1 MIDDLIKQIC
11 VAKHKLTAT
20 TITNNNNNLV
30 GISSP
35 VTQTGRHITWSRST
49 VQSLVMSNSLP
60 VVRRRTV
67 KKKKTGS
74 PPYYNSS
81 CSELPEQRVTAT
93 APLVLSQF
101 KQHIITHVDVS

>member
-30 GISSP
+30 GFSSP

-49 VQSLVMSNSLP
+49 VQSLC
-60 VVRRRTV
+60 
-67 KKKKTGS
+67 G
-74 PPYYNSS
+74 
-81 CSELPEQRVTAT
+81 
-93 APLVLSQF
+93 
-101 KQHIITHVDVS
+101 HV